1 MKKQNQEPNL
11 VVQRIEVKA
20 PNRTNVE
27 VKQWRD
33 ATRSADTGRRTSLY
47 NLYEDLLLDNVL
59 FDSIDKRITAVA
71 NAEITFTRNGEAVDE
86 IDTMIDSEEFETVV
100 REIMW
105 ARFWGVTLLEFAFS
119 PNGFRVWSIPR
130 KHIRLDKKQ
139 IALKESDEGGVPYTD
154 DFFLEVGRPNDL
166 GLILRS
172 APFVIYKRNNFGD
185 WAQYVEVYGMPI
197 RTAYYDA
204 YDDKMRIEL
213 SQAFERAGAA
223 LNNVLPKGCDFKTE
237 AGAASGDGSIY
248 DRLRTACNEELLIG
262 ILGQTMTTLDGSSR
276 AQGEVHL
283 SVQEDKHKA
292 DRRFV
297 QRILNTKLLPMLERR
312 GYPVSGGYFYFPE
325 QGETLSLTE
334 RAAIDIQLLQSGLPM
349 STQHFYDNYNVARPV
364 AGDDLVVRPASG
376 FDPTTFPAPPDD
388 PDDPQAVAGFLERVR
403 SFFAEAPQVGA
414 SQSKIRI
421 TNDAPD
427 DDSDTRLIKR
437 VARGEVDGFDAELFA
452 RTSGELIE
460 AFGLGWSGVQNVS
473 ASVGVD
479 YGVQND
485 AVVTAN
491 ETNLYHFSA
500 AKTLAEIQQLNQLYR
515 SSSGFEEYYQQ
526 AKELCGKYQ
535 KGWARTE
542 YETARLT
549 AESSANYQRLRAQT
563 DLFPYWEYRT
573 VGDERVREEHAELD
587 GTILPA
593 NDPRWQKI
601 YPPNGW
607 KCRCRVVPK
616 MKGEVTG
623 LNLGGMR
630 KQVDRYFDT
639 PAWKIDQAQG
649 FGINRGELNEVFSA
663 NQMYVRKFPQN
674 AAKYLDKLNF
684 KSYGLPPYTQC
695 LKQATQAV
703 PPYTGTA
710 EAWFAARQKEGA
722 VRLTDRNDRQV
733 VLAEKTFSTHT
744 TKSHADRAKYL
755 SALPGALRDPDEV
768 WLNAERGKSNYDNY
782 TALKYYAD
790 DILVVCCRVNSGTA
804 NEVRTWYPLAKKST
818 VIDQVRHGLLVYK
831 KTPQ

>member
-1 MKKQNQEPNL
+1 MKQEENNL

-27 VKQWRD
+27 VSQWRT
-33 ATRSADTGRRTSLY
+33 ATRSADKGKRKSLY
-47 NLYEDLLLDNVL
+47 DLYEDLLLDNVL
-59 FDSIDKRITAVA
+59 WDSIDKRITAVA
-71 NAEITFTRNGEAVDE
+71 NAEITFTRNGEAVDL
-86 IDTMIDSEEFETVV
+86 IDTLIDSEEFETVV

-105 ARFWGVTLLEFAFS
+105 AKFWGVTLLEFAFEQK
-119 PNGFRVWSIPR
+119 GFQVWSIPR
-130 KHIRLDKKQ
+130 KHIRADRKQ
-139 IALKESDEGGVPYTD
+139 IALHESDEGGVPYAD
-154 DFFLEVGRPNDL
+154 DFFLEVGQPRDL

-185 WAQYVEVYGMPI
+185 WAQYVEVYGMPM

-204 YDDKMRIEL
+204 YDDQMRIEL
-213 SQAFERAGAA
+213 SRAFEQAGAA
-223 LNNVLPKGCDFKTE
+223 MNNIMPKGCELKVDP
-237 AGAASGDGSIY
+237 GATSGDGSIY
-248 DRLRTACNEELLIG
+248 DKLRAACNEELLIG

-276 AQGEVHL
+276 SQGEVHL

-325 QGETLSLTE
+325 AGETLSLTE
-334 RAAIDIQLLQSGLPM
+334 RAAIDMQLLQNGLPI
-349 STQHFYDNYNVARPV
+349 STQHLYDTYNVPRP
-364 AGDDLVVRPASG
+364 APDDELVVRPSG
-376 FDPTTFPAPPDD
+376 FDPMELPTPPDD
-388 PDDPQAVAGFLERVR
+388 PTDPVAAAGFLERVR
-403 SFFAEAPQVGA
+403 SFFVEAPRVGA
-414 SQSKIRI
+414 SQSTIHI

-427 DDSDTRLIKR
+427 DDPDTRLIKR
-437 VARGEVDGFDAELFA
+437 IARGEADRFDAELFA
-452 RTSGELIE
+452 QTSGQLIE
-460 AFGLGWSGVQNVS
+460 AFELGWAGAKGVS
-473 ASVGVD
+473 ASVGID

-500 AKTLAEIQQLNQLYR
+500 AKTLAEIQELNQLYR
-515 SSSGFEEYYQQ
+515 ESKNFEEYH
-526 AKELCGKYQ
+526 AKATDLCGKYN

-563 DLFPYWEYRT
+563 ELFPYWEYRT
-573 VGDERVREEHAELD
+573 VGDERVRTEHAELD

-616 MKGEVTG
+616 MKGEVSTVNVG
-623 LNLGGMR
+623 AMR

-649 FGINRGELNEVFSA
+649 FGINRGELQEVFVA

-674 AAKYLDKLNF
+674 AAKHLDKLNF

-695 LKQATQAV
+695 IKQATEAV
-703 PPYTGTA
+703 PPYA
-710 EAWFAARQKEGA
+710 QEAKSWFDARQKERA
-722 VRLTDRNDRQV
+722 VVLTDRNGRKV
-733 VLAEKTFSTHT
+733 VLSEKTFNNHT
-744 TKSHADRAKYL
+744 TKSHADRTKYL
-755 SALPGALRDPDEV
+755 TALPNALGDPDEV
-768 WLNAERGKSNYDNY
+768 WLNAERGKSVYDNY
-782 TALKYYAD
+782 TAIK
-790 DILVVCCRVNSGTA
+790 
-804 NEVRTWYPLAKKST
+804 
-818 VIDQVRHGLLVYK
+818 
-831 KTPQ
+831 